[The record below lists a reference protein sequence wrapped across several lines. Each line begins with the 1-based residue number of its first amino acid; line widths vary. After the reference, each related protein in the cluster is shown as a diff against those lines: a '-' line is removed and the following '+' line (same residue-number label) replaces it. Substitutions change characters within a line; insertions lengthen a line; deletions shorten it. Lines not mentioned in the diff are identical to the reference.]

1 MKYRIDSCE
10 KVVYITVRIYE
21 TAFSLNLRC
30 CMANIIELPGNNR
43 KRVRMVRSYP
53 LNTLE
58 DVLQLV
64 KVLYDSNSGLPVS
77 RINLAEV
84 LGIAPSSS
92 KYTTLLNSSSKYGLT
107 KGGYRSSKIELTG
120 MGLDLIQ
127 SEDIDK
133 HDSLLKKAASDPDIF
148 KKFYLYY
155 ENRKMPADNIAE
167 EYIQTDLKVKSDLSA
182 ECLNLIKLN
191 GTFSGLISEIK
202 GSFYVGEVIY
212 DGASVNFE
220 AGGNTGQLE
229 PYLSEQTKNIE
240 MAPGKLLL
248 AYFGADTTAEYLR
261 EMLEDLGIQFE
272 DKELTYPDPFSNSS
286 PVFSKAASI
295 EFDAAILLVGESTL
309 TRVYGGRETSTHDMT
324 MINFVLANE
333 FFKGRIV
340 SILDNSIEFAPT
352 GGRIINYEEANLES
366 IILPLLS
373 ELRDIG
379 FLVINTKTLD
389 KK

>member
-212 DGASVNFE
+212 DGASGDFE
-220 AGGNTGQLE
+220 AGGNTEQLE

-272 DKELTYPDPFSNSS
+272 DKELTYPDPSLNSI
-286 PVFSKAASI
+286 PVFSKEASI

-352 GGRIINYEEANLES
+352 GGRVINYEEAKLES